1 MKDLLNIYRR
11 YILAAVSISLLILL
25 FNLILFFIFQ
35 ASQFHYKMSSKY
47 TSYQIE
53 SLAGALSTDGS
64 LHYLSPE
71 ASEAIDE
78 YYAFAMLIS
87 QKGQVIWSRNL
98 PEEIPLSYSL
108 TDIASMTR
116 WYLKDYAVKTWTH
129 PDGLFVVAAPK
140 GSRWK
145 HSIEFPI
152 SFIEALPAAVG
163 AIFLGNL
170 LLALLLAVL
179 FGRRF
184 YVSLRVLADGI
195 EALAKQEPVVL
206 PEKGMTA
213 SLAGKLNQTAAIL
226 EKQSQILQ
234 KRDNARTSWIAGVSH
249 DIRTPLS
256 LIMGHA
262 DNLEQSPGL
271 NPEEQK
277 EAASI
282 KENSLHIKKLIE
294 DLNLTSKLEYDSYPL
309 RLNPYSPASLLRTL
323 AAWYMNNGLDERYHL
338 TLDIDASLE
347 GVTLTGDADLLMR
360 AFRNLTDN
368 SIRHNPK
375 GCILRIDAR
384 LLPGRAQISFS
395 DTGKGIPIQ
404 IVKALYRPNL
414 PAASGTGAAWAA
426 PHIMGLRIVKQIV
439 EAHRGTL
446 KFELQKDICRTAVIL
461 LPAKTTPPE

>member
-25 FNLILFFIFQ
+25 FNFILFFIFQ

-64 LHYLSPE
+64 VHYLSPE

-87 QKGQVIWSRNL
+87 QEGQVIWSRNL
-98 PEEIPLSYSL
+98 PAEIPLSYSL

-116 WYLKDYAVKTWTH
+116 WYLKDYAVKTWAH

-152 SFIEALPAAVG
+152 SFIEALPAAIV
-163 AIFLGNL
+163 AFFLGNL

-184 YVSLRVLADGI
+184 YASLRVLADGI
-195 EALAKQEPVVL
+195 ESLAKREPVVL

-213 SLAGKLNQTAAIL
+213 SLAGKLNQTATIL
-226 EKQSQILQ
+226 EKQSRILQ
-234 KRDNARTSWIAGVSH
+234 KRDDARTSWIAGVSH

-262 DNLEQSPGL
+262 DNLEQSPNL

-277 EAASI
+277 EAVSI

-294 DLNLTSKLEYDSYPL
+294 NLNLTSKLEYDSYPL
-309 RLNPYSPASLLRTL
+309 RLQPYAPAGLLRAL
-323 AAWYMNNGLDERYHL
+323 AAWYMNNGLDDRYHL
-338 TLDIDASLE
+338 TLDVDASLE

-368 SIRHNPK
+368 SIRHNPE

-384 LLPGRAQISFS
+384 LLPSRVQISFS
-395 DTGKGIPIQ
+395 DTGKGIPIR
-404 IVKALYRPNL
+404 IAKALYYSNP
-414 PAASGTGAAWAA
+414 PAVSDVDNGLST

-439 EAHRGTL
+439 EAHQGSL
-446 KFELQKDICRTAVIL
+446 KFEVQKDICPTVVIY
-461 LPAKTTPPE
+461 LPVEIK